1 MHNVLQKLVS
11 QAEEEGVPLAQ
22 VMARELS
29 MDEIDS
35 LEGFL
40 RAEMDDNYAAIADFM
55 KDVEVS
61 GSYDLSM
68 MSEDELDRL
77 KQELT
82 YALSDTP
89 LSVPSEA

>member
-35 LEGFL
+35 LGGFL
-40 RAEMDDNYAAIADFM
+40 KTEMDENYAAIADFM
-55 KDVEVS
+55 RDVDVS
-61 GSYDLSM
+61 GSYDLSS
-68 MSEDELDRL
+68 MSEDQLDELQ
-77 KQELT
+77 QELMF
-82 YALSDTP
+82 ALSDAP
-89 LSVPSEA
+89 RRVASEA